1 MNRLFEYLAVS
12 ALYLACVGA
21 AVRFG
26 FQAIEGGSEPFA
38 IFVFSGT
45 SAAFLAYHLLNRFGD
60 GIFNNQKEEG

>member
-38 IFVFSGT
+38 IFILSGT
-45 SAAFLAYHLLNRFGD
+45 AAGVLGHYLLDRFGD
-60 GIFNNQKEEG
+60 GIFKA